1 MQPSGEQEITPSGV
15 VEIST
20 QWGGPLPPPEIVEQY
35 EATLPGSGERILRMV
50 EEEQAHRHRQEN
62 RMLDISELDIRNTH
76 WTRRIGIVVAA
87 LPVLTGLFLTLNG
100 QHRNGVL
107 LLLGNL
113 VLWAIIGVVRLIKGD
128 ANPSNGE
135 VG

>member
-1 MQPSGEQEITPSGV
+1 M
-15 VEIST
+15 
-20 QWGGPLPPPEIVEQY
+20 
-35 EATLPGSGERILRMV
+35 A
-50 EEEQAHRHRQEN
+50 EEEQAHRHNQEN
-62 RMLDISELDIRNTH
+62 RILAISELEIRNTH
-76 WTRRIGIVVAA
+76 WTRRLGILVAA
-87 LPVLTGLFLTLNG
+87 LPVVTGLFLTLNE
-100 QHRNGVL
+100 QPRNGVV